1 LLKKITSEALG
12 LSDIGEVIAPSHYSS
27 VESDDYIFTENNEEK
42 IYFLIKS
49 KSDEY
54 CFTNKGLLH
63 LDGDSALS
71 KKRTLKRYNYSTNLI
86 SDVYLETAG
95 TVDLDVEIIFTM
107 GDVRFKIDV
116 HKKHLEQVKDLYK
129 TLLKIEET
137 QTEANLLL
145 KHSKESLA
153 FAQSFLEGLRD
164 STGDVVE
171 QSKALSNLYLEW
183 SREKRKQF
191 IVRDFGYLF
200 ELYINN

>member
-1 LLKKITSEALG
+1 MLKKLTSDALG
-12 LSDIGEVIAPSHYSS
+12 LSDIGQVIEPANYSS
-27 VESDDYIFTENNEEK
+27 VESDDYIFTENSEEK

-49 KSDEY
+49 RSDEY

-71 KKRTLKRYNYSTNLI
+71 KKRTLKRYNYSTNRVC
-86 SDVYLETAG
+86 DVYLETAG
-95 TVDLDVEIIFTM
+95 NVDLDIEIIFTM
-107 GDVRFKIDV
+107 GDTRFKIDV

-137 QTEANLLL
+137 QAEASILL
-145 KHSKESLA
+145 KHSMESLQ
-153 FAQSFLEGLRD
+153 FSQSFLKGLRD

-171 QSKALSNLYLEW
+171 QSKALNNLHFDW
-183 SREKRKQF
+183 IREKRKQF
-191 IVRDFGYLF
+191 IIRDFGFLF